1 MCYNVLQGICILLY
15 GCRYDGKEGTIS
27 YRRKAEG
34 LDTIHSITG
43 SASGPASSQGD
54 RRTTIDLSSPQ
65 RPPKLSPQ
73 SSVLSTISVST
84 TSLQSQVEHSASSP
98 SFPRGYSSS
107 TESFTHSRPR
117 PFEPTNE
124 PDNSIFGSFQNSIY
138 SSVEED
144 RRRVEKQ
151 LEAFEGPCLL
161 DCIEVSLKD
170 VDVFSAKKIRVK
182 GAQRYRIVRQPGK
195 VLKEKG
201 TAKLYIER
209 NLYEDFCKNG
219 KCP

>member
-1 MCYNVLQGICILLY
+1 M
-15 GCRYDGKEGTIS
+15 
-27 YRRKAEG
+27 A
-34 LDTIHSITG
+34 
-43 SASGPASSQGD
+43 
-54 RRTTIDLSSPQ
+54 TIDLSSPQ

-84 TSLQSQVEHSASSP
+84 TSLQSQIEQSSSFP
-98 SFPRGYSSS
+98 SFPRGGYSSS
-107 TESFTHSRPR
+107 TESFPSHTHSSRSR
-117 PFEPTNE
+117 PFDQTNE
-124 PDNSIFGSFQNSIY
+124 PPDNSIFGSFQNSIY

-182 GAQRYRIVRQPGK
+182 GGGAQTYRIVRQPGK

-209 NLYEDFCKNG
+209 NLYEDFCRNG
-219 KCP
+219 EFLSSLNEIPISMYNVKLWFTHQ

>member
-1 MCYNVLQGICILLY
+1 MV
-15 GCRYDGKEGTIS
+15 
-27 YRRKAEG
+27 
-34 LDTIHSITG
+34 
-43 SASGPASSQGD
+43 
-54 RRTTIDLSSPQ
+54 TTIDLSSPQ

-84 TSLQSQVEHSASSP
+84 TSLQSQIEQSSSFP
-98 SFPRGYSSS
+98 SFSRGGYSSS
-107 TESFTHSRPR
+107 TESIPSPGPGPPSRTHSSRLH
-117 PFEPTNE
+117 PFDPTSEP

-161 DCIEVSLKD
+161 DCIEVNLKD

-182 GAQRYRIVRQPGK
+182 GGGRQMYRIVRQPGK

-209 NLYEDFCKNG
+209 NLYEDFCRNG
-219 KCP
+219 KLFYLELDSIYVHIEL